1 MYHAR
6 RNFTLK
12 GFAVK
17 IGDPVDLSGLM
28 RPEALVRGGFVE
40 WHGEGKRDA
49 MHPEAFRADFY
60 GKKPAPKRIRAKK
73 AAAKAVVQPLELGK
87 KVPA

>member
-6 RNFTLK
+6 RNFLLK
-12 GFAVK
+12 GTEVK
-17 IGDPVDLSGLM
+17 IGDQVNLSGLS

-40 WHGEGKRDA
+40 WRGEGKRDA
-49 MHPEAFRADFY
+49 MHPEAFREDFY
-60 GKKPAPKRIRAKK
+60 PAKPTKAKRVRAKK
-73 AAAKAVVQPLELGK
+73 TAAVVQPLELGK